1 MGNMIGIYKIE
12 NIVNNKIYIGS
23 CSNFNVRKGSHLCLL
38 RQGEHHS
45 IKLQRSFD
53 KYGEI
58 NFIITLIEKCEKENL
73 ISREQYYI
81 DTLKPFYNICLV
93 AGSTKGRIF
102 TDLHKERLSKSLTGK
117 IRTEEQKERQR
128 QIKMGK
134 AHTEKTKEKVSKIAN
149 IIKGNRVCDKINSEQ
164 ILKFINIANKES
176 NIKTVKQICKENNLN
191 YRSILRFV
199 SNQTWKEHYNL
210 LNSITVLNFKN
221 PSLTKKK

>member
-1 MGNMIGIYKIE
+1 MVGIYKIE
-12 NIVNNKIYIGS
+12 NIINNKIYIGS

-38 RQGEHHS
+38 RQGKHHS

-93 AGSTKGRIF
+93 AGSTKGRVF
-102 TDLHKERLSKSLTGK
+102 TDSHKEKLSKSLTGK
-117 IRTEEQKERQR
+117 VRTEVQKERQR
-128 QIKMGK
+128 QIKIGK
-134 AHTEKTKEKVSKIAN
+134 IHTEQTKQKVSKIVN
-149 IIKGNRVCDKINSEQ
+149 ELKGERTGDKVNSEQ
-164 ILKFINIANKES
+164 ILNFINIANKES
-176 NIKTVKQICKENNLN
+176 NIKTIKQICKENNLN

-199 SNQTWKEHYNL
+199 SNQTWKEYYNL
-210 LNSITVLNFKN
+210 LNSNTVLNFKS